1 MYYANAY
8 DKRDILNLHIYK
20 DNDINNL
27 DKDLINAVSRF

>member
-8 DKRDILNLHIYK
+8 DKRDILNLHIHK

-27 DKDLINAVSRF
+27 DKDLINSVSRF

>member
-8 DKRDILNLHIYK
+8 DKRDILNLNINK